1 MGLYDI
7 MFYYLASVAVITAL
21 LAVSRANPVHAVV
34 FLVPC
39 FFHVAGIFV
48 LLGAEF
54 LAAIQILVPAGA
66 LMILYL
72 FVVFLFNVSEVK
84 GRRITHRKSFLAGI
98 VAVLLIFLLV
108 VLSIQSLFPG
118 PFEELIATNVGIDNT
133 AAVGGTLFTKY
144 LFPFELASLVLL
156 VVMFGAMVLA
166 RREEEE

>member
-7 MFYYLASVAVITAL
+7 TFYYLASVAVITAL
-21 LAVSRANPVHAVV
+21 LAVSRANPVHAVI

-72 FVVFLFNVSEVK
+72 FVVFLFNLSEIK
-84 GRRITHRKSFLAGI
+84 GRRITHRQSLLAGI
-98 VAVLLIFLLV
+98 VSMLLIFLLV
-108 VLSIQSLFPG
+108 VLSLQSLFPG
-118 PFEELIATNVGIDNT
+118 PFEELAEGFAVDNT
-133 AAVGGTLFTKY
+133 ATVGGSLYTKF

-166 RREEEE
+166 KREEKE

>member
-7 MFYYLASVAVITAL
+7 IFYYLASVAVITAL
-21 LAVSRANPVHAVV
+21 LAVSRANPVHAVI

-72 FVVFLFNVSEVK
+72 FVVFLFNLSEIK
-84 GRRITHRKSFLAGI
+84 GRRITHRQSLLAGI
-98 VAVLLIFLLV
+98 VAMLLIFLLV
-108 VLSIQSLFPG
+108 VLSLQSLFPG
-118 PFEELIATNVGIDNT
+118 PFEELAEGFAVDNT
-133 AAVGGTLFTKY
+133 ATVGGSLYTKF

-166 RREEEE
+166 KREEKE

>member
-7 MFYYLASVAVITAL
+7 IFYYLASVAVITAL
-21 LAVSRANPVHAVV
+21 LAVSRANPVHAVI

-39 FFHVAGIFV
+39 FFHVAGIFA

-72 FVVFLFNVSEVK
+72 FVVFLFNLSEIK
-84 GRRITHRKSFLAGI
+84 GRRITHRQSLLAGI

-108 VLSIQSLFPG
+108 VLSLQSLFPG
-118 PFEELIATNVGIDNT
+118 PFLELVERIGNDNT
-133 AAVGGTLFTKY
+133 VTVGGSLYTKF

-166 RREEEE
+166 KREEKE

>member
-7 MFYYLASVAVITAL
+7 TFYYFASVAVITAL
-21 LAVSRANPVHAVV
+21 LAVSRANPVHAVI

-72 FVVFLFNVSEVK
+72 FVVFLFNLSEIK
-84 GRRITHRKSFLAGI
+84 GRRITHRQSLLAGI
-98 VAVLLIFLLV
+98 VSMLLIFLLV
-108 VLSIQSLFPG
+108 VLSLQSLFPG
-118 PFEELIATNVGIDNT
+118 PFEELAEGFAIDNT
-133 AAVGGTLFTKY
+133 ATVGGSLYTKF

-166 RREEEE
+166 KREEKE

>member
-21 LAVSRANPVHAVV
+21 LAVSRANPVYAVV
-34 FLVPC
+34 FLIPC

-54 LAAIQILVPAGA
+54 LAVIQILVPAGA

-72 FVVFLFNVSEVK
+72 FVVFLLNLSEIK
-84 GRRITHRKSFLAGI
+84 GRRITNRQTLLAGI
-98 VAVLLIFLLV
+98 VAVLLIILLI
-108 VLSIQSLFPG
+108 VLSMQSLFPG
-118 PFEELIATNVGIDNT
+118 PFQEMVKSVGIDNT
-133 AAVGGTLFTKY
+133 AAVGGSLYTDF

-166 RREEEE
+166 KREEKE

>member
-1 MGLYDI
+1 MGLFDI
-7 MFYYLASVAVITAL
+7 IFYYLASVAVITAL
-21 LAVSRANPVHAVV
+21 LAVSRANPVHAVI

-72 FVVFLFNVSEVK
+72 FVVFLFNLSEIK
-84 GRRITHRKSFLAGI
+84 GRRITHRQSLLAGI
-98 VAVLLIFLLV
+98 VSMLLIFLLV
-108 VLSIQSLFPG
+108 VLSLQSLFPG
-118 PFEELIATNVGIDNT
+118 PFEELAEGFAIDNT
-133 AAVGGTLFTKY
+133 ATVGGSLYTKF

-166 RREEEE
+166 KREEKE